1 MNVPLK
7 CSCDKL
13 QGVAKILSSE
23 QGRRIICLCD
33 DCQAFAHYLG
43 HAKSVLDEN
52 GGTEILQILPANL
65 EINQGI
71 ENLRCLRLSDK
82 GMLRWYTG
90 CCNTPIAN
98 TAPYSKMPYAGVVHS
113 ILDFADDAK
122 SREAALGPVRARIQG
137 KFGIGKLPEGTH
149 QKAPL
154 GLILRII
161 AFLVGGLLRG
171 KHAPSPFFD
180 RRTGKPIVEPYVLS
194 ANEREALRKFCGPNP
209 RKS

>member
-7 CSCDKL
+7 CSCGKL
-13 QGVAKILSSE
+13 EGVAKILTSE

-65 EINQGI
+65 EINQGM

-113 ILDFADDAK
+113 ILDFAEDAK
-122 SREAALGPVRARIQG
+122 SRKAALGPVRARIQG

-149 QKAPL
+149 QKNRHWA
-154 GLILRII
+154 
-161 AFLVGGLLRG
+161 
-171 KHAPSPFFD
+171 
-180 RRTGKPIVEPYVLS
+180 
-194 ANEREALRKFCGPNP
+194 
-209 RKS
+209 

>member
-7 CSCDKL
+7 CSCGKV
-13 QGVAKILSSE
+13 QGVAKNLSSG
-23 QGRRIICLCD
+23 QGRRIICLCE

-43 HAKSVLDEN
+43 HAESVLDQN
-52 GGTEILQILPANL
+52 GGTEILQILPDNL
-65 EINQGI
+65 EINHGI
-71 ENLRCLRLSDK
+71 KNLRCMRLSDK
-82 GMLRWYTG
+82 GMLRWYAG

-113 ILDFADDAK
+113 IMDLADD
-122 SREAALGPVRARIQG
+122 AALGPVRARIQG

-154 GLILRII
+154 GLILQIMGPLI
-161 AFLVGGLLRG
+161 GGLLRG

-180 RRTGKPIVEPYVLS
+180 RRTGKPTVEPYILPAS
-194 ANEREALRKFCGPNP
+194 EREDLRKFCGPNP
-209 RKS
+209 SKS